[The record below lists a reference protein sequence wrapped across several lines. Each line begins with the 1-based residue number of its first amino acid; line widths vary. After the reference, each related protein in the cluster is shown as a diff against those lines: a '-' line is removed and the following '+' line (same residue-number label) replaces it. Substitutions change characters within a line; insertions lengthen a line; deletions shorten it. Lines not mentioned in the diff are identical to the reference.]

1 MRAKVDVS
9 DIENVYEAIGIVAG
23 HLDQLKERVAE
34 LERRQSAMEDY
45 LGVEWYDV
53 PGRERYVEKDN
64 YD

>member
-9 DIENVYEAIGIVAG
+9 DIKKVYESIGIVAG
-23 HLDQLKERVAE
+23 HLDRLKERIEE

-53 PGRERYVEKDN
+53 PMRERYVEKEN
-64 YD
+64 HE